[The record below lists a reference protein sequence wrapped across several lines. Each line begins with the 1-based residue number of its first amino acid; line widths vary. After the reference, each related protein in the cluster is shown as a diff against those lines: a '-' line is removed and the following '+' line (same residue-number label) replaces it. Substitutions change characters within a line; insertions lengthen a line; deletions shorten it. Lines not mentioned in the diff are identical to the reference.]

1 MYKRQVDGLDHLE
14 RWRKAMYEQPGML
27 EGIAVPVK
35 IEKLLDNDEKMKEFT
50 KNAEKMVKK

>member
-1 MYKRQVDGLDHLE
+1 MYK
-14 RWRKAMYEQPGML
+14 QPGML